1 MSEDDEGALPVPT
14 QGMTAAEALAA
25 CRAEVA
31 RVRAQKAVRTR
42 PDPVRERSPR
52 QRPVADEVIFLRDEL
67 SLLVR
72 QMAALAEHARHLQER
87 LDVLTDP
94 SRPPANSAQEN
105 ATAGD
110 VVAPG
115 SSAEVPP
122 HAENVAPVSSGDT
135 SRT

>member
-1 MSEDDEGALPVPT
+1 MSEEEQGTVPVPT

-31 RVRAQKAVRTR
+31 RVRAEQAVRRR

-94 SRPPANSAQEN
+94 SRRPDDQAPASEAAKHTPSTTGEGSEV
-105 ATAGD
+105 GD
-110 VVAPG
+110 AVSPG
-115 SSAEVPP
+115 E
-122 HAENVAPVSSGDT
+122 T
-135 SRT
+135 SRS